1 MKVEIAFDLA
11 ANGVGNFFTLGD
23 PVKGVIGDSDYP
35 LAGDV
40 LVDVTDT
47 VRQVSIKRGRNRQL
61 EKFTAGNATVV
72 MDNRDRI
79 YDPTNTASPY
89 FGSIVPRREVIITEV
104 GRTIYTG
111 QVADWNFSYALTG
124 DSTAQVS
131 CVDGLTLLVDPVLT
145 AGTAT
150 SELTGSRVNAVLD
163 DIGWPTA
170 KRLISAGAATL
181 NADVVSDNV
190 KALDYLNK
198 IAVSEPGALFVN
210 FIGDVV
216 FRDRT
221 DLQNAARSVVFGT
234 GGIPF
239 IDIAVEYGVE
249 EMANNV
255 SVTYYGGTVVAGTAV
270 STDAASVTAYGV
282 FDVNY
287 DTLLNSL
294 SDAQDLADWQVG
306 LYSRPQYRVDRI
318 TVQLDSLSVADQQ
331 TVLGLELSDV
341 VTVTWTPNN
350 VGAALS
356 QVVSIDSIEFNGS
369 PAARQ
374 VSFSLSQTTAA
385 FILGDNALGV
395 IGSNVLGF

>member
-11 ANGVGNFFTLGD
+11 ANGVGDFFTLGD
-23 PVKGVIGDSDYP
+23 AVKGVIGDADYP

-72 MDNRDRI
+72 MDNRDRS
-79 YDPTNTASPY
+79 YDPTNTSSPY
-89 FGSIVPRREVIITEV
+89 FGSIVPRKEVVISDV
-104 GRTIYTG
+104 GQVLYTG
-111 QVADWNFSYALTG
+111 QVADWNFNYSVNG
-124 DSTAQVS
+124 DSTADVS

-150 SELTGSRVNAVLD
+150 AELTGARIDAVLTD
-163 DIGWPTA
+163 AGWPLT
-170 KRLISAGAATL
+170 KRVVSTGAATL
-181 NADVVSDNV
+181 DADVIGDNV
-190 KALDYLNK
+190 RALDYLNK
-198 IAVSEPGALFVN
+198 VSVSEPGALFVSTL
-210 FIGDVV
+210 GDVV
-216 FRDRT
+216 FRDRV
-221 DLQNAARSVVFGT
+221 DLQNAARSVTFGT

-239 IDIAVEYGVE
+239 TDISVEYGTE

-255 SVTYYGGTVVAGTAV
+255 SVTYYGGTAVAGTAV
-270 STDAASVTAYGV
+270 STDAASIAAYGT

-287 DTLLNSL
+287 DTLLGSAV
-294 SDAQDLADWQVG
+294 DAQNLADWQVG

-318 TVQLDSLSVADQQ
+318 AVLLEGLPTVQQQ

-341 VTVTWTPNN
+341 VTVTWTPNG
-350 VGAALS
+350 VGDALT
-356 QVVSIDSIEFNGS
+356 QVVSIDSIEFTGS
-369 PAARQ
+369 SAARR
-374 VSFSLSQTTAA
+374 VTFSLSQTTAA
-385 FILGDNALGV
+385 FILGDSALGV